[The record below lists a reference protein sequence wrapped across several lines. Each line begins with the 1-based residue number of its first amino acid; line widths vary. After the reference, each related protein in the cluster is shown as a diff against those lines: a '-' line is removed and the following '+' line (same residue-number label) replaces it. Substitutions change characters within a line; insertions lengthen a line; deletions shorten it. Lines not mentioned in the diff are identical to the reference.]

1 MRVLFGS
8 ALVVA
13 LGVTAC
19 GGGGGNR
26 TGAGSSDIPSAS
38 EEPPDPDASSTS
50 TTPPTDADDTSTS
63 TTPPATEAEPP
74 LRRPK
79 ASVPLSVTPPPIKPP
94 SGPTDRLKPVT
105 VTGTLAEPVPGCI
118 VVEADNGRWE
128 LAGTLP
134 ERLGVGDRVVV
145 TGRPAPEVEG
155 ACGAPVI
162 RVREVRPA

>member
-1 MRVLFGS
+1 MLFGS
-8 ALVVA
+8 ALLVA

-19 GGGGGNR
+19 GGDGVNR
-26 TGAGSSDIPSAS
+26 TGTGSSDSPSA
-38 EEPPDPDASSTS
+38 PDTPADPDATSTSVTPADPDAASTS
-50 TTPPTDADDTSTS
+50 TAPP
-63 TTPPATEAEPP
+63 PTEAEPP

-79 ASVPLSVTPPPIKPP
+79 PGVPLSVTPPPIKPP
-94 SGPTDRLKPVT
+94 SAPTDRLERVT
-105 VTGTLAEPVPGCI
+105 VTGTLAQPVPGCL

-134 ERLGVGDRVVV
+134 EGLGVGDRVVV
-145 TGRPAPEVEG
+145 AGRPAPEVEG

>member
-1 MRVLFGS
+1 MRLLFGS
-8 ALVVA
+8 ALVAA
-13 LGVTAC
+13 LGVVAC
-19 GGGGGNR
+19 GGDGGNR
-26 TGAGSSDIPSAS
+26 TGTGSSDATSTS
-38 EEPPDPDASSTS
+38 EEP
-50 TTPPTDADDTSTS
+50 ADSTSTS
-63 TTPPATEAEPP
+63 TTSTTGPDTTSTSSAPPPSEAEPP

-79 ASVPLSVTPPPIKPP
+79 PSVPLSVTPPPIKPP

-105 VTGTLAEPVPGCI
+105 VTGTLAEPVPGCL

-128 LAGTLP
+128 LVGTVT
-134 ERLGVGDRVVV
+134 EDLGEGDRVAV

>member
-1 MRVLFGS
+1 MRGGTRVLFGS

-19 GGGGGNR
+19 GGGGGGNR

-38 EEPPDPDASSTS
+38 DEPPDP
-50 TTPPTDADDTSTS
+50 DADDTSTS

-79 ASVPLSVTPPPIKPP
+79 PSVPLSVTPPPIKPP
-94 SGPTDRLKPVT
+94 SGPTDRIKPVT
-105 VTGTLAEPVPGCI
+105 VTGTLAEPVPGCF

-134 ERLGVGDRVVV
+134 ERLGVGDRVVA

>member
-1 MRVLFGS
+1 MLFGS
-8 ALVVA
+8 ALLVA
-13 LGVTAC
+13 LGLTAC
-19 GGGGGNR
+19 RGGGGNR

-63 TTPPATEAEPP
+63 TTPPATGAEPA

-79 ASVPLSVTPPPIKPP
+79 PSVPLSVTPPPIKPA

-105 VTGTLAEPVPGCI
+105 VTGTLAEPMPGCF

-162 RVREVRPA
+162 RVREVRPG